1 MADSAKDTI
10 YIDVDDEITAIIDKL
25 QSSDSKIVALVLP
38 KRAVALQS
46 IVNMKLLKRTADETG
61 KHPVLITSEAGLLP
75 IAGATGLYVAKNLQ
89 SKPEIPN
96 APDGRIDENEEI
108 EADVEDPVIDKKAP
122 VGVLA
127 GAAAASAIDTNEE
140 EASAASA
147 PLASS
152 SKAAKKTKSKGAKNP
167 KIPNFEKFRKKL
179 FIIIG
184 AGLALIVLWYLAFF
198 VAPSATI
205 TIETDTQPIDTS
217 LEITASPST
226 TELNESDNIAPSKLA
241 EKKEE
246 DSQEV
251 PATGQKDLSAKASG
265 VVTIRQRCD
274 DVGNGFVTVPA
285 GTGVSA
291 NGLTY
296 ITQSTTTIN
305 NTDVGGGNCFSG
317 LTKVVAQNNGEQYN
331 IGAATYTVSG
341 YSSLSATGTAMTGG
355 ISKTIKVVSDQDVDS
370 AKDKMDVKDDAI
382 KTDLKQQLES
392 AGYYAITDSFKKSN
406 ENTDVSPRVGQEAT
420 NVKVS
425 YSADFSMVGIK
436 RDDLKKLITASMKDK
451 IDTEKQTVQD
461 DGIDT
466 AKFVIKD
473 TKPNGDTVIAID
485 TTALV
490 GPDIDQD
497 QLKTDIAGKKSG
509 ETENIIKEFPGVK
522 EAQVKYSPFWV
533 SRTPKKVTKINLVF
547 TSTNNN

>member
-1 MADSAKDTI
+1 MADSSKDTI

-46 IVNMKLLKRTADETG
+46 IVNMKLLKRTADESG

-89 SKPEIPN
+89 SKPEIPE

-108 EADVEDPVIDKKAP
+108 EANVEEPVIDKKAP

-127 GAAAASAIDTNEE
+127 GAAAAGAIGMKNE
-140 EASAASA
+140 EASAASESA
-147 PLASS
+147 ISS
-152 SKAAKKTKSKGAKNP
+152 PKSAKKTKSKSAKNP

-184 AGLALIVLWYLAFF
+184 AGIALIVLWYLAFF

-205 TIETDTQPIDTS
+205 TIETDAQPVDTS

-226 TELNESDNIAPSKLA
+226 VELSESDNIAPSKLA

-251 PATGQKDLSAKASG
+251 PTTGQKDLSAKASG

-274 DVGNGFVTVPA
+274 DVGNGFITVPA

-296 ITQSTTTIN
+296 ITQTNTSIN

-317 LTKVVAQNNGEQYN
+317 LTKVVAQKTGEEYN
-331 IGAATYTVSG
+331 TGATSYSVSG

-355 ISKTIKVVSDQDVDS
+355 NSKTIKVVSDQDVAS
-370 AKDKMDVKDDAI
+370 AKGKMDVKDDAI
-382 KTDLKQQLES
+382 KTDLQKQIED

-406 ENTDVSPRVGQEAT
+406 ENTNVSPGVGQESNT
-420 NVKVS
+420 VKVS
-425 YSADFSMVGIK
+425 YSADFSMVGVK
-436 RDDLKKLITASMKDK
+436 REDLKKLITASMKDK
-451 IDTEKQTVQD
+451 IDIEKQTIQD
-461 DGIDT
+461 DGVDT

-473 TKPNGDTVIAID
+473 TKPNGDTIIAID
-485 TTALV
+485 TTATV
-490 GPDIDQD
+490 GPDINQD
-497 QLKTDIAGKKSG
+497 QLKTDISGKKSG

-533 SRTPKKVTKINLVF
+533 SRTPKKVNKINLVF